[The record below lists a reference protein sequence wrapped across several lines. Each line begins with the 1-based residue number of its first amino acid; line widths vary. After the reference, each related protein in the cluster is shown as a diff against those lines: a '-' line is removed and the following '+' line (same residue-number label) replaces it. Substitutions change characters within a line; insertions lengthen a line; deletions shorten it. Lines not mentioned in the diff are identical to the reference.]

1 MLMADHETRELVAS
15 AQRGDRAAFGQ
26 LVEQRRDQ
34 LYNVILRIVGSREE
48 AEDMVQMAFLQAF
61 VELPKFR
68 GESAFFTWLYRIA
81 VNAGLYAARRKRPM
95 VSLDERRGISDR
107 WISSDHGPEESLE
120 RDERARIVRAG
131 LESLAPDLRA
141 TLVLREFETCNY
153 EEIAITLDISIGCV
167 RSRLHRARAQLRKYI
182 LERSSLN
189 HEAN

>member
-1 MLMADHETRELVAS
+1 MIMADHETRNLVAS
-15 AQRGDRAAFGQ
+15 AQQGNRDAFGQ

-48 AEDMVQMAFLQAF
+48 AEDMLQLAFLQAF

-81 VNAGLYAARRKRPM
+81 VNAGLHAARRKRPM
-95 VSLDERRGISDR
+95 VSLDEKRGTSDK
-107 WISSDHGPEESLE
+107 WISSGHGPVETFEQA
-120 RDERARIVRAG
+120 ERASMVQAG
-131 LESLAPDLRA
+131 LASLSPDLRA
-141 TLVLREFETCNY
+141 TLILREFETCNY
-153 EEIAITLDISIGCV
+153 EEIAITLGISIGSV